1 MRDARKQPIR
11 PAQHGLQLLDRETD
25 DLRQRDDRLVHGRA
39 SYRPP
44 FLLAMAGLLAAG
56 VG

>member
-25 DLRQRDDRLVHGRA
+25 DLRQRDDRPVHGRA